1 MMTYMVYLASVTIS
15 VHATENRE
23 EGSLQ
28 PPDRFLN
35 NSGTH
40 RLHFC
45 TLFTKLWSSDGIKP
59 HPVWPK
65 KPPFHLQAILFCLF
79 LITHV
84 CHSQAQDLI
93 HASRVFL
100 G

>member
-1 MMTYMVYLASVTIS
+1 MVYLDSVTIS
-15 VHATENRE
+15 FHATQNT
-23 EGSLQ
+23 GVLTTVL
-28 PPDRFLN
+28 PPDKFLN

-40 RLHFC
+40 LLHFC

-65 KPPFHLQAILFCLF
+65 KPPLHLQAIFFCLF

-84 CHSQAQDLI
+84 CHSHAQDLI
-93 HASRVFL
+93 HASCVFL
-100 G
+100 E